1 MRLKTRRN
9 IKVAAR
15 WAAFFILAS
24 SLILAVSLG
33 LAIYSNAPAQAGWAI
48 GKLLLP
54 IAAFLAIAGYLEEK

>member
-15 WAAFFILAS
+15 WAAFFILS
-24 SLILAVSLG
+24 SALLLSISLG
-33 LAIYSNAPAQAGWAI
+33 LALYSEAPAQAGWAI

-54 IAAFLAIAGYLEEK
+54 VGAFLAIAGYLEER

>member
-24 SLILAVSLG
+24 SLVLSISLG
-33 LAIYSNAPAQAGWAI
+33 LAIYSEAPAQAGWAV

-54 IAAFLAIAGYLEEK
+54 ICAFLTIAGYLEEK